1 MSSWKDDM
9 IIKQEQELYIEN
21 EDNPWI
27 LESQTMISKMGS
39 QNASTAISMGIWQR
53 NIEKRKRKT

>member
-9 IIKQEQELYIEN
+9 ITKQEQELYIEN

-39 QNASTAISMGIWQR
+39 QNASTAISMGI
-53 NIEKRKRKT
+53 